1 VIAEKI
7 LESQGN
13 FGYNGLTNVFED
25 LLKAGVIDPVLVTK
39 NALKNAASV
48 ASLLITVAA
57 MVTDKPEPK
66 KKEPAAHGM
75 DPMAGMGGM
84 GGFGGM
90 GGMM

>member
-1 VIAEKI
+1 
-7 LESQGN
+7 
-13 FGYNGLTNVFED
+13 
-25 LLKAGVIDPVLVTK
+25 
-39 NALKNAASV
+39 
-48 ASLLITVAA
+48 